1 MINLP
6 INEIKKTDIEE
17 LVINKTAETKT
28 LEYKEDLPKGT
39 DGQIKEF
46 LADVSSFANA
56 AGGDIIYGIKEERDG
71 ENRKTGKPEAV
82 VGIENISGDEV
93 ILRFENIIRDGLS
106 PRLKVQIKCID
117 GFPKGPVIILR
128 IPQSF
133 SAPHMICKGD
143 SRFYSRNSAGKYS
156 LDVGEIRSVF
166 LASET
171 LPEKIKRFREQR
183 LAEITAD
190 QTPVQLLLKRR
201 FVLHVIPVS
210 AFLHGGNKPEIV
222 FSTDAKIRV
231 SHAVS
236 ESNFRNN
243 IDGYIGVSREINGKY
258 GSYFQI
264 FRSGII
270 EYVNCYLVTSQ
281 EVPDHIPSVAYE
293 ERIIEKLTK
302 YLELMKYLDIEIPIL
317 IMISLLAV
325 KGVKMGI
332 DQLTEFFS
340 YYSGGCIDRDSII
353 LPDILLEDYAVKTE
367 TVLKTAFDA
376 IWQACG
382 FDRSLNYDEQG
393 NWRSYRGR

>member
-6 INEIKKTDIEE
+6 IDEIIKTDIDE
-17 LVINKTAETKT
+17 LVINKTTETKT
-28 LEYKEDLPKGT
+28 LEYKEDLPGGT

-71 ENRKTGKPEAV
+71 ENRKTGRPESV
-82 VGIENISGDEV
+82 VGIENISGDGAK
-93 ILRFENIIRDGLS
+93 LRFENIIRDGLS

-133 SAPHMICKGD
+133 SAPHMIGKGD
-143 SRFYSRNSAGKYS
+143 SRFYSRNSAGKYP

-166 LASET
+166 LASEA

-190 QTPVQLLLKRR
+190 QTPVQLLSRLR

-210 AFLHGGNKPEIV
+210 AFLYGANSPEIV
-222 FSTDAKIRV
+222 FSADVKNRV
-231 SHAVS
+231 QQAAS
-236 ESNFRNN
+236 ESHFRNN
-243 IDGYIGVSREINGKY
+243 IDGYIGYYGEINGKCE
-258 GSYFQI
+258 SYFQI
-264 FRSGII
+264 YRSGII
-270 EYVNCYLVTSQ
+270 EYVNCNQLTSKQ
-281 EVPDHIPSVAYE
+281 SPDYIPSIAYE
-293 ERIIEKLTK
+293 RKIIQKVEK
-302 YLELMKYLDIEIPIL
+302 YLELMKYLNIEIPIL

-325 KGVKMGI
+325 KGVKVGMSNI
-332 DQLTEFFS
+332 YS
-340 YYSGGCIDRDSII
+340 YDSSECIDRDSII

-376 IWQACG
+376 IWHACG
-382 FDRSLNYDEQG
+382 FDCSRNYDEQG
-393 NWRSYRGR
+393 NWRPHTDR